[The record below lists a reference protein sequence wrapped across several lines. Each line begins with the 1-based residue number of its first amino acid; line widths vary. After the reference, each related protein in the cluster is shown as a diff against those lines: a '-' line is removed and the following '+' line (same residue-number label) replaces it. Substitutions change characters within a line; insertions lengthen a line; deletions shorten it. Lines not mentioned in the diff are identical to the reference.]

1 MKYRQRNGQNTRCDS
16 EFGPG
21 VHDLSM
27 ERQFFVAAHN
37 EDPVYEKCIFRE
49 DQSPPRG
56 DVRVVAVE
64 PQITQYAVN
73 VSGND
78 TGARQEEWKTQ
89 PKREASVKAI
99 ERRPEGRVGT
109 DTLLCLDSKED
120 SVGDNRKNYDDPEV
134 LIKD

>member
-1 MKYRQRNGQNTRCDS
+1 MKYRQRKGQNTRCDS

-21 VHDLSM
+21 VCDLSM
-27 ERQFFVAAHN
+27 ERQLFVAAHY

-49 DQSPPRG
+49 DQSPPRD

-78 TGARQEEWKTQ
+78 TGARQQEWKTQ
-89 PKREASVKAI
+89 PKCEASVKAI
-99 ERRPEGRVGT
+99 EGCPEGWIDT
-109 DTLLCLDSKED
+109 DALLRFYSTED
-120 SVGDNRKNYDDPEV
+120 SAGDNRKNNDDPEV
-134 LIKD
+134 LISH